1 MLSDLEVL
9 YAPILTS
16 DGSEADKYTSAPRAS
31 IERVNALKESY
42 MELRNDMLEEVQVM
56 NTRIVTPAKDAR
68 AAIQPY
74 KKVIKKR
81 EDRKLDYERYKGRT
95 ENYEK
100 KTKRS
105 EREDKALSKYQVDLS
120 SATAEYQAADE
131 HVRNTLPGIT
141 NATYSILPHLLNSQ
155 IMIQNTLLAHLYTSL
170 HNFSQEHN
178 FPSPPPETPDI
189 IAQFEADFT
198 PLRLELE
205 SGIKSIAGGK
215 AVREPMALG
224 RESKSITGLNIRN
237 GFKSRTASSNTVPSA
252 SKRPSGSA
260 APPSPDAPPADIA
273 SRPKIQSS
281 NSWNRPPPSPGMLSP
296 DPAAENDYFATG
308 IAPRPRQPS
317 SHSIS
322 STTSIG
328 SAQALAAGKKKPPPP
343 PPPTKRMAS
352 DQGMWVTAMYDF
364 QGEAGELSFRE
375 GDRIRVVKKTG
386 SEQDWWDGEL
396 RGVRGSFPANY
407 CR

>member
-1 MLSDLEVL
+1 MLSDFEIL
-9 YAPILTS
+9 YAPIVTS
-16 DGSEADKYTSAPRAS
+16 DGSEADRYTATPRS
-31 IERVNALKESY
+31 TMERVSALKESY
-42 MELRNDMLEEVQVM
+42 LELKNDMLEEVQVM
-56 NTRIVTPAKDAR
+56 NTRIVTPAKEAR

-120 SATAEYQAADE
+120 AATAEYQAADE
-131 HVRNTLPGIT
+131 HLRNTLPGIT

-170 HNFSQEHN
+170 HNFSQEYN
-178 FPSPPPETPDI
+178 FPSPPPETEDI

-198 PLRLELE
+198 PQRMELE
-205 SGIKSIAGGK
+205 SSIKTIANGK

-224 RESKSITGLNIRN
+224 KESKSLTGLNIRN
-237 GFKSRTASSNTVPSA
+237 GFAARRASSQNVVPSA
-252 SKRPSGSA
+252 KRPSVSA
-260 APPSPDAPPADIA
+260 EPPSPNAPPVDLA
-273 SRPKIQSS
+273 SRPKIQSA
-281 NSWNRPPPSPGMLSP
+281 NSWSRPPPSPGMLSP
-296 DPAAENDYFATG
+296 DQADNDYFATG
-308 IAPRPRQPS
+308 AAPRPRQPS

-343 PPPTKRMAS
+343 PPKRVAS
-352 DQGMWVTAMYDF
+352 ETGVWVTALYDF
-364 QGEAGELSFRE
+364 QGEAGDLSFRE
-375 GDRIRVVKKTG
+375 GDRIKVVKKTG
-386 SEQDWWDGEL
+386 SEQDWWEGEL